1 MQASATDSFLVPAL
15 TLGVLGT
22 LGWLGRN
29 AGPSRSGVT
38 PSGPTIVE
46 QSPPEDRKNA
56 PPAEPANP
64 REAGLSDR
72 RRRHILD
79 GDRKAGGHG
88 PGRNTPEKS
97 NSPSDWSDEKTTEAI
112 LDVANDPAS
121 TRNPGDDGR
130 TLVTGTRDGVDIEV
144 VIDKTGKSIISAYPT
159 NIPRNPRK

>member
-1 MQASATDSFLVPAL
+1 MQASAADSFLVPAL

-46 QSPPEDRKNA
+46 QSPPEDRKDA

-79 GDRKAGGHG
+79 GDRKGGGHG
-88 PGRNTPEKS
+88 PGRNTPGKS
-97 NSPSDWSDEKTTEAI
+97 NFPSYLNNGKAMPADLFEVFEKLAVDMEMDGDEDYEG
-112 LDVANDPAS
+112 VAQLRVETKA
-121 TRNPGDDGR
+121 RLG
-130 TLVTGTRDGVDIEV
+130 
-144 VIDKTGKSIISAYPT
+144 
-159 NIPRNPRK
+159 